1 MTTHYLLNSYNSH
14 SLLPNFVRATSYV
27 DLIKG
32 ETIPVMVL
40 SHLDN
45 NVGVSVPLTMFNE
58 ERTFKIAESYIVDL
72 TSKNC
77 NNESEFSEKGN
88 VVRFLKPS
96 IV

>member
-1 MTTHYLLNSYNSH
+1 
-14 SLLPNFVRATSYV
+14 
-27 DLIKG
+27 
-32 ETIPVMVL
+32 MVL

-58 ERTFKIAESYIVDL
+58 ERTFKISESYIA
-72 TSKNC
+72 SPRKNC